1 LQYFYS
7 MTKEDK
13 NLAPYEVFQGSAW
26 EASLLKSI
34 LEDNDIETII
44 QQASSLPWNIMP
56 TEAADMKVFVALE
69 NLEQAK
75 AIVTEFYTNME
86 KEDSDDPQG

>member
-1 LQYFYS
+1 
-7 MTKEDK
+7 
-13 NLAPYEVFQGSAW
+13 
-26 EASLLKSI
+26 
-34 LEDNDIETII
+34 
-44 QQASSLPWNIMP
+44 
-56 TEAADMKVFVALE
+56 VFVALE